1 MQTSPAL
8 KFPRPVLTAVLAAFA
23 VTGVASAQQDPP
35 RPAPPPNKGELDAE
49 REKLRMKDVEA
60 WKKLPIKSMDQ
71 VVDVKKITQPLE
83 LPVTMTDAEKTKIAE
98 LFQKA
103 KDAGGGARTTRALRE
118 LAKMGHSALIA
129 IVNELREVDYKNTDS
144 AMWGMQLNQT
154 LQDMTMGI
162 NTGYVAI
169 DVGEPVD
176 PRKAQFNALTVQE
189 WQRGVKQ
196 FWPTKE
202 KFEEYIKNRKAKKD
216 AELEGDKGEAD
227 KGKGAG
233 EKKG

>member
-1 MQTSPAL
+1 MTSPAFV
-8 KFPRPVLTAVLAAFA
+8 FPRSVLAAVLAAFTVTA
-23 VTGVASAQQDPP
+23 VLSAQDPP
-35 RPAPPPNKGELDAE
+35 KPAPVPGKAELDAE
-49 REKLRMKDVEA
+49 REKLRIKDVEA

-71 VVDVKKITQPLE
+71 VIDVKKVTQPLE

-103 KDAGGGARTTRALRE
+103 KDAGGGARTGRALRE
-118 LAKMGHSALIA
+118 LAKIGHSALVA
-129 IVNELREVDYKNTDS
+129 IVNELREVDYKDTDS
-144 AMWGMQLNQT
+144 AMWGMQLNAT

-162 NTGYVAI
+162 NSGYVAI
-169 DVGEPVD
+169 EVGEPVD
-176 PRKAQFNALTVQE
+176 PRKAQWNAQTVAQ
-189 WQRGVKQ
+189 WQQGVKQ
-196 FWPTKE
+196 FWATKE

-216 AELEGDKGEAD
+216 AELEGDKGEGD